1 MVIHPKNSTI
11 EIDNKKHQN
20 NETILCYGYEEDLDQ
35 VYDFYCARYENI
47 SFDEFLNLGI
57 SEVQRKLKSIP
68 VDEPLY
74 NILKSRVINPGK
86 IKDKQER
93 KYWLELKEI
102 NKIPNIYIPNQELD
116 YKLSQKLGGIKS
128 GKRFM

>member
-1 MVIHPKNSTI
+1 MLHPVNNTV
-11 EIDNKKHQN
+11 EIDHNKHKI

-47 SFDEFLNLGI
+47 TFEEFLNKGI
-57 SEVQRKLKSIP
+57 SEIQRKLKSIP
-68 VDEPLY
+68 ESEPLFT
-74 NILKSRVINPGK
+74 ILKSRVINPGK

-93 KYWLELKEI
+93 KYWLELKEK
-102 NKIPNIYIPNQELD
+102 NKIPDIYIPNQELD
-116 YKLSQKLGGIKS
+116 FKLNQKLGGIKD